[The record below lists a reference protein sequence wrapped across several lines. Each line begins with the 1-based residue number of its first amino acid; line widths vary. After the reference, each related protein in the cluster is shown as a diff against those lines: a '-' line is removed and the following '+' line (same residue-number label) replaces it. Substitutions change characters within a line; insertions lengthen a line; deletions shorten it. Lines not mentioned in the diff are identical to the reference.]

1 MQKLNLFCLT
11 SCVYR
16 GKGFKP
22 CSLVIPFKFCVLW
35 LGKNEVKFGKIG
47 LKFGKKE
54 NNYLPLFFK
63 RYLFGVFFF
72 IKFLFLHSLSI
83 WGGGGGGGEFNHKE
97 L

>member
-1 MQKLNLFCLT
+1 MIYNAKIKFVMLEV

-47 LKFGKKE
+47 VKFGKKE
-54 NNYLPLFFK
+54 NNYLPLFFRK
-63 RYLFGVFFF
+63 VPVRC
-72 IKFLFLHSLSI
+72 IFLY
-83 WGGGGGGGEFNHKE
+83 
-97 L
+97 